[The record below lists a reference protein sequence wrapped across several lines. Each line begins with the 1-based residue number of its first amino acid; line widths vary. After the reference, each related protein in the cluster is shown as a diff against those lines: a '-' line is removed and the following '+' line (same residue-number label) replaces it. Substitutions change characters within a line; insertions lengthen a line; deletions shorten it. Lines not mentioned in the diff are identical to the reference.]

1 MIQGRINIEKSNS
14 VLSSK
19 EKLHYHLILKAQTNT
34 LETRQ
39 LDDTNEDIISGSPD
53 LLLVKCRKN

>member
-34 LETRQ
+34 LKTRQ
-39 LDDTNEDIISGSPD
+39 LDDTNEDIIS
-53 LLLVKCRKN
+53 RKN